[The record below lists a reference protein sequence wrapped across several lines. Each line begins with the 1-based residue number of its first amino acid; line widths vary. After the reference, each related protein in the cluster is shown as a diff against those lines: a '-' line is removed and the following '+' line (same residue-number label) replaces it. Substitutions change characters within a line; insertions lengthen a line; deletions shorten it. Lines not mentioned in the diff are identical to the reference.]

1 MLASAKG
8 VAIKVKYGAPK
19 GNMVVMAAAQG
30 DETAYFNKEAKH
42 GLFTYYLLKK
52 LKETKGSVTL
62 GDLSSYIQDE
72 VSKYSIVVNGKSQTP
87 TVQASDNLK
96 GRWESMMFE

>member
-1 MLASAKG
+1 M
-8 VAIKVKYGAPK
+8 KYGAPK

-87 TVQASDNLK
+87 SVQASDKLAGSWRSLN
-96 GRWESMMFE
+96 F